1 MLSTSRKGALYTL
14 SYGRLVR
21 QWGMWRS
28 HLPNIQPFYAVKCN
42 ADKTI
47 LKWLGGRGCSFDCA
61 SAREMYMVS
70 ELYGGRPPTESI
82 LFANPCKTPQD
93 IEAAKTLGVS
103 QVTVDSIEEIVK
115 MDAANYRP
123 EVVLRLA
130 VDDTGSSCPFGAKF
144 GAAPSAA
151 AEIACAAKCFNMPVV
166 GLSFHIGS
174 GNNRP
179 IAYNHA
185 IKDCQNVWDE
195 LMLKGFVDTF
205 KVLDLGGG
213 WSHKEELFKDQAD
226 AAKRALQ
233 YGHRA
238 KTTIAEPGRFFAAP
252 CYDLYVRVIGKKP
265 KNGGGW
271 RYTLD
276 ESIYGQFSCVPFDHA
291 KPRLGR
297 LKLMPEQHIARRKS
311 NAILFGRTC
320 DSLDWI
326 ANSVAM
332 DELEVG
338 DWLYVPEMGA
348 YTTATSTEFNGFPK
362 PEVIHTDLTP
372 ESEEV
377 NWLSDVQYPMA
388 DMLST
393 KKLQDPELC

>member
-1 MLSTSRKGALYTL
+1 M
-14 SYGRLVR
+14 SYARFVQ
-21 QWGMWRS
+21 QWGMWRQYM
-28 HLPNIQPFYAVKCN
+28 PQIEPFYAVKCN
-42 ADKTI
+42 ADKKLLQWI
-47 LKWLGGRGCSFDCA
+47 CGRGGFFDCA

-70 ELYGGRPPTESI
+70 ELYGGRPPTNSI

-93 IEAAKTLGVS
+93 IEVANLLGVK
-103 QVTVDSIEEIVK
+103 QVTVDSVEEIVK

-123 EVVLRLA
+123 EVILRLA

-144 GAAPSAA
+144 GAAPAAA
-151 AEIACAAKCFNMPVV
+151 AEIACAAKCFDMPVV

-174 GNNRP
+174 GNDRP

-185 IKDCQNVWDE
+185 IKDCQNVWEE
-195 LMLKGFVDTF
+195 LELKGFVGKF

-213 WSHKEELFKDQAD
+213 WSPKKEIFKEQAE
-226 AAKRALQ
+226 AAQLALR
-233 YGHRA
+233 YGRRP
-238 KTTIAEPGRFFAAP
+238 KNLIAEPGRFFAAP

-265 KNGGGW
+265 KAGGKGW

-291 KPRLGR
+291 KPQLGR
-297 LKLMPEQHIARRKS
+297 LKLSPEQHKDRRNS
-311 NAILFGRTC
+311 SATLFGRTC

-332 DELEVG
+332 EELEVG
-338 DWLYVPEMGA
+338 DWLYVPSMGA

-362 PEVIHTDLTP
+362 PDVIHTDMTP
-372 ESEEV
+372 TSEEIG
-377 NWLSDVQYPMA
+377 WLSGVQYPMA
-388 DMLST
+388 DMLSVL
-393 KKLQDPELC
+393 KLAEPKLR

>member
-1 MLSTSRKGALYTL
+1 MPH
-14 SYGRLVR
+14 V
-21 QWGMWRS
+21 
-28 HLPNIQPFYAVKCN
+28 QPFYAVKCN

-47 LKWLGGRGCSFDCA
+47 LKWLAGRGSSFDCA
-61 SAREMYMVS
+61 SAREMYMIS
-70 ELYGGRPPTESI
+70 ELYGGRPPKNSI

-93 IEAAKTLGVS
+93 IEVAKALDVE
-103 QVTVDSIEEIVK
+103 QVTVDSVEEIVK

-144 GAAPSAA
+144 GAAPTAA
-151 AEIACAAKCFNMPVV
+151 SQIACAAKSFDMPVV

-174 GNNRP
+174 GNDRP
-179 IAYNHA
+179 LAYSHA
-185 IKDCQNVWDE
+185 VKDCQNVWDD
-195 LMLKGFVDTF
+195 LAIKGFVDTF

-213 WSHKEELFKDQAD
+213 WSHKSEIFKEQAE
-226 AAKRALQ
+226 AASRALQ
-233 YGHRA
+233 YGTRA
-238 KTTIAEPGRFFAAP
+238 LATIAEPGRFFAAP

-291 KPRLGR
+291 KPRMGR
-297 LKLMPEQHIARRKS
+297 LKILADQQMPRNYSA
-311 NAILFGRTC
+311 ATLFGRTC

-332 DELEVG
+332 EELEVG
-338 DWLYVPEMGA
+338 DWIYVPEMGA

-362 PEVIHTDLTP
+362 PEVLQTDMTP
-372 ESEEV
+372 DGEQIA
-377 NWLSDVQYPMA
+377 WLSGVKYPMA

-393 KKLQDPELC
+393 EKLAEPELY

>member
-1 MLSTSRKGALYTL
+1 LYTL
-14 SYGRLVR
+14 SYGRLIQQWALWR
-21 QWGMWRS
+21 QY
-28 HLPNIQPFYAVKCN
+28 LPHVQPFYAVKCN

-47 LKWLGGRGCSFDCA
+47 LKWLAGRGSSFDCA
-61 SAREMYMVS
+61 SAREMYMIS
-70 ELYGGRPPTESI
+70 ELYGGRPPRDRI

-93 IEAAKTLGVS
+93 IEVAKALGVS
-103 QVTVDSIEEIVK
+103 QVTVDSVEEIVK

-144 GAAPSAA
+144 GAAPAA
-151 AEIACAAKCFNMPVV
+151 ASEIACAAKCFDMPVV

-174 GNNRP
+174 GNDRP
-179 IAYNHA
+179 LAYSQA
-185 IKDCQNVWDE
+185 IQDCQSVWE
-195 LMLKGFVDTF
+195 EIALKGFVDKF

-213 WSHKEELFKDQAD
+213 WSHKAEVFKEQAG
-226 AAKRALQ
+226 AAARALQ
-233 YGHRA
+233 YGQRA
-238 KTTIAEPGRFFAAP
+238 DTVIAEPGRFFAAP

-265 KNGGGW
+265 KSGTGSGW

-297 LKLMPEQHIARRKS
+297 LKISMDQHTERRKS
-311 NAILFGRTC
+311 SAVLFGRTC

-326 ANSVAM
+326 ANAVSM
-332 DELEVG
+332 EELEVG

-362 PEVIHTDLTP
+362 PEIIQTDLVP
-372 ESEEV
+372 EAEQV
-377 NWLSDVQYPMA
+377 NWLSGVQYPMA

-393 KKLQDPELC
+393 EKLAELR